1 MMKTIV
7 KILIV
12 AFAFSLTYYAN
23 AQNPKFVKADKK
35 KNIKHVEF
43 TKKDLKKK
51 YFLATYYF
59 YNDDFGKALPVFQ
72 KLPDNDP
79 ANSNLHY
86 YIGICYYLINDYD
99 ASKEY
104 LTIASENTSK
114 KYKDSVFEKSAPQDV
129 FSYLEFIENKELK
142 N

>member
-1 MMKTIV
+1 MKTIV

-23 AQNPKFVKADKK
+23 AQKPKSVKGDKE
-35 KNIKHVEF
+35 KNIKLVEF
-43 TKKDLKKK
+43 TKKDLKKN
-51 YFLATYYF
+51 YFLATYHF
-59 YNDDFGKALPVFQ
+59 YNDYFGEALLVFQ
-72 KLPDNDP
+72 KLLKNDP
-79 ANSNLHY
+79 ENSNLRY
-86 YIGICYYLINDYD
+86 YIGVCYYHTNNYD

-104 LTIASENTSK
+104 LTIASENTSE
-114 KYKDSVFEKSAPQDV
+114 KYKDSVFEKNAPQDV

>member
-1 MMKTIV
+1 MKTIA

-23 AQNPKFVKADKK
+23 AQKPKSVNGDKE
-35 KNIKHVEF
+35 KNIKLVEF
-43 TKKDLKKK
+43 TKKDLKKN

-59 YNDDFGKALPVFQ
+59 YNDEFGEALPIFQ
-72 KLPDNDP
+72 KLLKNDSE
-79 ANSNLHY
+79 NSNLSY
-86 YIGICYYLINDYD
+86 YVGVCYYHTNNYD

-104 LTIASENTSK
+104 LTIASENTSE
-114 KYKDSVFEKSAPQDV
+114 KYKDSVFEKNAPKDV
-129 FSYLEFIENKELK
+129 FSYLELIEIKELK

>member
-1 MMKTIV
+1 MKTIA

-23 AQNPKFVKADKK
+23 AQKPKSVNGDKE

-43 TKKDLKKK
+43 TKKDLKKN

-59 YNDDFGKALPVFQ
+59 YNDDFGEALPVFQ
-72 KLPDNDP
+72 KLLENDP
-79 ANSNLHY
+79 ANSNLRY
-86 YIGICYYLINDYD
+86 YIGVCYYHTNNYN

-104 LTIASENTSK
+104 LTIASENTSE

>member
-1 MMKTIV
+1 MKTIA

-23 AQNPKFVKADKK
+23 AQEPKSVKGDKK
-35 KNIKHVEF
+35 ENIKLVEF
-43 TKKDLKKK
+43 TKKDLKKN

-59 YNDDFGKALPVFQ
+59 FNDEFGDALPIFQ
-72 KLPDNDP
+72 KLLKNYP

-86 YIGICYYLINDYD
+86 YIGVCYYHTNNYN

-104 LTIASENTSK
+104 LTIASENTSE
-114 KYKDSVFEKSAPQDV
+114 KYKDSVFEKNAPQDV
-129 FSYLEFIENKELK
+129 FNYLEFIENKELK

>member
-1 MMKTIV
+1 MKTMI

-23 AQNPKFVKADKK
+23 AQKPKSVKGDKK
-35 KNIKHVEF
+35 ENIKHVEF
-43 TKKDLKKK
+43 TKKDLKKN

-59 YNDDFGKALPVFQ
+59 YNDDFGDALPVFQ
-72 KLPDNDP
+72 KLLKNDP
-79 ANSNLHY
+79 ANSNLRY
-86 YIGICYYLINDYD
+86 YIGVCYYHTNNYN

-104 LTIASENTSK
+104 LTIASENTSE
-114 KYKDSVFEKSAPQDV
+114 KYKDSVFEKNAPQDV